1 MYYYKI
7 LKIGDDFF
15 YILYF
20 VKLNI
25 IDEKYASNLRSI
37 FFYLYV
43 YFSILNVYNI
53 IITGFK
59 KGGYHG

>member
-15 YILYF
+15 YVLYL
-20 VKLNI
+20 VLQNI
-25 IDEKYASNLRSI
+25 IDGKCTSSFRSI

-53 IITGFK
+53 IIISFK
-59 KGGYHG
+59 RGKI

>member
-1 MYYYKI
+1 MFCKYYMYYYKI

-37 FFYLYV
+37 FFL
-43 YFSILNVYNI
+43 LNI
-53 IITGFK
+53 RK
-59 KGGYHG
+59 KNREKYYIF

>member
-1 MYYYKI
+1 MFCKYYMYYYKI

-37 FFYLYV
+37 FFL
-43 YFSILNVYNI
+43 LNSCI
-53 IITGFK
+53 KTT
-59 KGGYHG
+59 